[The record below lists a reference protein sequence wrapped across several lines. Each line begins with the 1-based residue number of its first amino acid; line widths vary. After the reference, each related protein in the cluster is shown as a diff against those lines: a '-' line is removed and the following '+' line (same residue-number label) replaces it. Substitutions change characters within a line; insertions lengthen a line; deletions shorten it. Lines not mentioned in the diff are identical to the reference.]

1 MNVTITPTLLK
12 GTITPPPSKSQA
24 HRLLIAAALSGGIS
38 TISNLAH
45 SQDILATRRCLS
57 ALGARIEEVEPGI
70 VRVHGLGNGIVMA
83 PPYALLDCGES
94 GSTLRFLIPVAL
106 LAQGKASFTG
116 HGRLMERPLKPYEDL
131 FREKGVA
138 WALKDGVLTV
148 DGGRGYDRLA
158 LDPGEYRLPGDVSS
172 QFFSGLL
179 FVLPLLEGDSLLVST
194 TRLES
199 VGYVN
204 MTRQAMAAFGVETKW
219 TKEGIF
225 IPGNQTYRPADR
237 AVEADWSQ
245 AAFWYAAQ
253 GTGSDVTV
261 TGMDEGSLQ
270 GDRVILDWGQML
282 RDEPLSG
289 GTRAPILGRAGAGPI
304 QAPPTDLPRGYAVS
318 ISVSHAPDLV
328 PPLAAW
334 GALTP
339 GCDLYIKNAG
349 RLRLKESDRLS
360 TVTEVLA
367 ALGAEVTEEADR
379 LIIRGREA
387 LPGGATVDSHNDHR
401 IAMMAAIAATRCE
414 RPVTVTGAECVA
426 KSYPNFWEDY
436 ERLGGRIERA

>member
-12 GTITPPPSKSQA
+12 GSITPPPSKSQA
-24 HRLLIAAALSGGIS
+24 HRLLIAAALSGGVS
-38 TISNLAH
+38 TISNLAD

-57 ALGARIEEVEPGI
+57 ALGAGLEELGPGV
-70 VRVHGLGNGIVMA
+70 VRVHGLGHGIVMA

-131 FREKGVA
+131 FREKGIA
-138 WALKDGVLTV
+138 WELKDGVLTV

-179 FVLPLLEGDSLLVST
+179 FVLPLLAGDSLLVST

-204 MTRQAMAAFGVETKW
+204 MTRQAMEAFGVETKW

-253 GTGSDVTV
+253 GTGSDVAV
-261 TGMDEGSLQ
+261 TGMDEGSIQ
-270 GDRVILDWGQML
+270 GDRVILDWGRLL
-282 RDEPLSG
+282 RDTPLSQG
-289 GTRAPILGRAGAGPI
+289 VRGPIWGRARRGPV
-304 QAPPTDLPRGYAVS
+304 QLPPDVSRRYAVS
-318 ISVSHAPDLV
+318 IDVSHAPDLV

-367 ALGAEVTEEADR
+367 ALGAEVIEEADR
-379 LIIRGREA
+379 LIIRGRET
-387 LPGGATVDSHNDHR
+387 LPGGVTVDSHNDHR

-414 RPVTVTGAECVA
+414 KPVTVTGAECVA

-436 ERLGGRIERA
+436 ERLGGKIERA

>member
-1 MNVTITPTLLK
+1 MNVTIAPTLLK

-24 HRLLIAAALSGGIS
+24 HRLLIAAALSGGTS
-38 TISNLAH
+38 TISNLAR
-45 SQDILATRRCLS
+45 SQDIDATCRCLS
-57 ALGARIEEVEPGI
+57 ALGARLEEAGPGV
-70 VRVHGLGNGIVMA
+70 VRVHGLGAALAEGGPA
-83 PPYALLDCGES
+83 PLLDCGES

-106 LAQGKASFTG
+106 LAGGQAAFTG
-116 HGRLMERPLKPYEDL
+116 RGRLMERPLKPYEDL
-131 FREKGVA
+131 FREKGIS
-138 WALKDGVLTV
+138 WDLKDGVLTV
-148 DGGRGYDRLA
+148 SGRLA
-158 LDPGEYRLPGDVSS
+158 PGEHRLPGDVSS

-179 FVLPLLEGDSLLVST
+179 FALPLLAGDSLLVST

-219 TKEGIF
+219 TREGIF

-245 AAFWYAAQ
+245 AAFWYAAR

-261 TGMDEGSLQ
+261 TGMDEGSIQ
-270 GDRVILDWGQML
+270 GDRVILDWGRLL
-282 RDEPLSG
+282 RDAPLSNG
-289 GTRAPILGRAGAGPI
+289 VRGPIWGRARRGPV
-304 QAPPTDLPRGYAVS
+304 QLPPDVPRRYAVS
-318 ISVSHAPDLV
+318 IDVSQAPDLV

-360 TVTEVLA
+360 AVTGVLT
-367 ALGAEVTEEADR
+367 ALGAEVIEEADR
-379 LIIRGREA
+379 LIIRGRET

-414 RPVTVTGAECVA
+414 GPVTVTGAECVA

-436 ERLGGRIERA
+436 EKLGGKLERR